1 MKGWLKYLVAGLCIV
16 AVVGATIGIV
26 AGVRAK
32 NKDEDKSDALAQY
45 YSIQYFEE
53 TQKTTQPGVLRA
65 WAVGEKQ
72 FTKISYQIDTNAE
85 ITVTDATYD
94 VADDKWDKYDE
105 EYEDMNYIDTGV
117 ITINLSTLKAGKH
130 IIQVFV
136 YAGSDARECIA
147 EKIFTIQ

>member
-1 MKGWLKYLVAGLCIV
+1 MKGWLKWLIAGLCIV

-26 AGVRAK
+26 VSVR
-32 NKDEDKSDALAQY
+32 NKEDETKSDALAQHY
-45 YSIQYFEE
+45 EINYFEE
-53 TQKTTQPGVLRA
+53 TQKNTQPGVLRA

-72 FTKISYQIDTNAE
+72 FTKISYQIDTDAE

-94 VADDKWDKYDE
+94 VAGENWDKYEDD
-105 EYEDMNYIDTGV
+105 YEGLNYIDTGV